1 MSQYVFFL
9 KYEMK
14 QNKPFSWNKNN
25 YIHNNRTVSR
35 APPPLPAKINSP
47 QIVLSAYRDDSKS
60 IRLQPHGPTH
70 DSGIKNFGCL
80 QV

>member
-35 APPPLPAKINSP
+35 APLPAKIISP
-47 QIVLSAYRDDSKS
+47 QIVLSAYRED
-60 IRLQPHGPTH
+60 P
-70 DSGIKNFGCL
+70 
-80 QV
+80 

>member
-14 QNKPFSWNKNN
+14 QNKPVSWNKNNYIHN

-35 APPPLPAKINSP
+35 APLPAKIISP
-47 QIVLSAYRDDSKS
+47 QIVLSEYRDDPKS
-60 IRLQPHGPTH
+60 IRL
-70 DSGIKNFGCL
+70 
-80 QV
+80 

>member
-14 QNKPFSWNKNN
+14 QNKPFSWNKNI

-35 APPPLPAKINSP
+35 APLPAKIISP
-47 QIVLSAYRDDSKS
+47 QIVLSAYRDDPES
-60 IRLQPHGPTH
+60 IRL
-70 DSGIKNFGCL
+70 
-80 QV
+80 